1 MSILSNNFLTNRA
14 DYITLWNV
22 KVVITPLNG
31 DIRGRKKSWSGL
43 DGAIDLVRLDGW
55 KNSRSCKKSF
65 LDL

>member
-22 KVVITPLNG
+22 KVIITPLNG
-31 DIRGRKKSWSGL
+31 DIRGRKNLGQAW
-43 DGAIDLVRLDGW
+43 DGAIDLIRLDGW
-55 KNSRSCKKSF
+55 KNSWSCKKSF